1 MRKRKSQIMAKL
13 AELEARYDEFAD
25 ENGYGYERRVVYTS
39 SRMIPIVLC
48 TTLVAMFI
56 FTVISIVRQ
65 DLEIVLITAI
75 TAPIGVML
83 GIAAWTHHSNK
94 RERKLLLSGQAADIV
109 ICFYTQAVLDEI
121 CEQIA
126 RIEQIIERKR
136 QEAAERNAKQ
146 EATKMRNTDEVAK
159 VKPRFE
165 VLLNIVCT
173 ELSGKVVNHWNSD
186 DGMVRVELMLPT
198 MRNYPNLEF
207 ATQIFEFSEKDLN
220 RLTFI
225 VAQLRPLMAQY
236 HSLKE
241 SLDAAVLPEQ

>member
-25 ENGYGYERRVVYTS
+25 ENGYEYERRVVYTS
-39 SRMIPIVLC
+39 HRVSPIICAILTVMCL
-48 TTLVAMFI
+48 FI
-56 FTVISIVRQ
+56 VISIVRQ

-83 GIAAWTHHSNK
+83 GIAAWTRHSNK

-159 VKPRFE
+159 VKPQFE
-165 VLLNIVCT
+165 ILLNIVCT
-173 ELSGKVVNHWNSD
+173 ELGGKVVNRWNSN

-198 MRNYPNLEF
+198 IRNYPNLEF

-220 RLTFI
+220 RLTFT